1 MEEIQSKKVLYS
13 LYYQDEN
20 RKNVF
25 LRLNVRRKP
34 SGTGKVVRKDDF
46 SNVNTSSS

>member
-13 LYYQDEN
+13 LYYQDEE
-20 RKNVF
+20 RKYVF

-34 SGTGKVVRKDDF
+34 SGTGNVIRKDDI
-46 SNVNTSSS
+46 SIVNTSSS